1 MSEWVEVRVP
11 RLGDDVATAVLVA
24 WHVAEG
30 DRVRDGDVL
39 LEVETD
45 KAVFEVEAEVDGVVV
60 EVLAEPGARVS
71 PDQVVARIRPEAA

>member
-11 RLGDDVATAVLVA
+11 RLGDDVATAVLVT

-39 LEVETD
+39 FEVETD
-45 KAVFEVEAEVDGVVV
+45 KAVFEVEAEVDGVVI
-60 EVLAEPGARVS
+60 EVLVQSGTQVS
-71 PDQVVARIRPEAA
+71 PDQVVARIRPGAA